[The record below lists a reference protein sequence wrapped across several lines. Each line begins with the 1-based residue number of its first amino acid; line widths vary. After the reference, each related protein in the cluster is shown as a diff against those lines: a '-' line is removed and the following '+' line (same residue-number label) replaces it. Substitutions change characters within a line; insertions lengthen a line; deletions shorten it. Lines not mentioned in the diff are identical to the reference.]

1 MNGRLFSFHNG
12 SAPRVMDR
20 AQYYTTED
28 SAALDSTSPGSFIEF
43 QHTLEALFAEGV
55 IQSSRE
61 RLRDLAIYLQDRQES
76 ERQHI
81 AREIHDELGQG
92 LTILKMDVAW
102 LSKRLVTGPQVCQE
116 RLSEMTIQLDALIK
130 TLRQLASELRP
141 AILDDL
147 GLTAAIEWQLQNV
160 EQRTGLAY
168 TLTRPPEDLVLDS
181 SRAIAVFR
189 IFQEALT
196 NVLRH
201 AEATTVD
208 VQVIQYSD
216 TILLKVIDDGQGMLL
231 DSLPGCTSLGLLNM
245 CERAHLWGG
254 EVTIESEMGRGT
266 TVTVWIP
273 YDPIE
278 TLHHRP
284 S

>member
-1 MNGRLFSFHNG
+1 MNEKLFGFHND
-12 SAPRVMDR
+12 SAPKVMDG
-20 AQYYTTED
+20 AQCYATEN
-28 SAALDSTSPGSFIEF
+28 SAALDRPSSGSFIEF

-55 IQSSRE
+55 RQSSRE
-61 RLRDLAIYLQDRQES
+61 RLRELAMYLQDRQET

-102 LSKRLVTGPQVCQE
+102 LSKCLATGPQAWQE
-116 RLSEMTIQLDALIK
+116 RLAEMTTELDALIK
-130 TLRQLASELRP
+130 TLRRLATELRP

-147 GLTAAIEWQLQNV
+147 GLTAAIEWLLQNV

-168 TLTRPPEDLVLDS
+168 TLALPAEDLVLDS

-208 VQVIQYSD
+208 VQLIQYPD
-216 TILLKVIDDGQGMLL
+216 IIVLKVMDDGQGMCL

-254 EVTIESEMGRGT
+254 EVTIESETGMGT
-266 TVTVWIP
+266 TVTVWMP
-273 YDPIE
+273 CDPIE
-278 TLHHRP
+278 KLYH
-284 S
+284 SAS